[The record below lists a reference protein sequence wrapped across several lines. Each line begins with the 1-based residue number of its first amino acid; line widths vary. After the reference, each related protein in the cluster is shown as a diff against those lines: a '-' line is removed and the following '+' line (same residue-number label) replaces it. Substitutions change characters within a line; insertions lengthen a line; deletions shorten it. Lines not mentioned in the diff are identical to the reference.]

1 MTGVQT
7 CALPIF
13 YIRNGKEHTVSFA
26 FDDEYLMTHSFLV
39 KNINT
44 TFTIMFLED
53 SDIVYVPHIRL
64 HDVLNDIE
72 EINQEETAL
81 FLNASLLHYTAYL
94 EERIYAFQNANA
106 VDRYNWA
113 ISRYPRLLE
122 CATITQIASFLGLTK
137 ETLYRIR
144 SGKY

>member
-1 MTGVQT
+1 
-7 CALPIF
+7 
-13 YIRNGKEHTVSFA
+13 
-26 FDDEYLMTHSFLV
+26 
-39 KNINT
+39 
-44 TFTIMFLED
+44 MFLED

-64 HDVLNDIE
+64 HDMLNDIE

-106 VDRYNWA
+106 VERYNWA
-113 ISRYPRLLE
+113 VARYPRLLE
-122 CATITQIASFLGLTK
+122 CATVTQIASFLGLTK